1 MACEPTDKTKKKGLI
16 RRSLARSGRAAKPN
30 RLTPEGADL
39 GGAGAEEEDKGVALT
54 LC

>member
-1 MACEPTDKTKKKGLI
+1 LGI
-16 RRSLARSGRAAKPN
+16 N
-30 RLTPEGADL
+30 WLTPEGADL